1 MPGCGSGIDVI
12 LCVSRVTRC
21 SSRVANFDIEIQNSS
36 HMIALK
42 IGPNRKSSMGMQPTS
57 IHEASTKSLTRKGVQ
72 EKFDKTAKALQ
83 GFIEKFW
90 LE

>member
-1 MPGCGSGIDVI
+1 
-12 LCVSRVTRC
+12 
-21 SSRVANFDIEIQNSS
+21 
-36 HMIALK
+36 MIALK